1 MYVRLLPKKRVKY
14 QGKLDMHP
22 KNRME
27 KAVALEAIADAA
39 EKMEKSG
46 ASPIDVTAFVTG
58 ARGKLT
64 EERPDPDKYAK
75 AALSSYK
82 WAKSNEQ

>member
-1 MYVRLLPKKRVKY
+1 
-14 QGKLDMHP
+14 MHP

-27 KAVALEAIADAA
+27 KAIALEAIADVA

-46 ASPIDVTAFVTG
+46 ASWVDIAAFTSG
-58 ARGKLT
+58 ARQKLA

-82 WAKSNEQ
+82 WAKSNE

>member
-1 MYVRLLPKKRVKY
+1 
-14 QGKLDMHP
+14 MHP

-27 KAVALEAIADAA
+27 KAIALEAIADVA
-39 EKMEKSG
+39 EKMEQAGASGIDIAAFTSG
-46 ASPIDVTAFVTG
+46 A
-58 ARGKLT
+58 RQKLT

-82 WAKSNEQ
+82 WARANA

>member
-1 MYVRLLPKKRVKY
+1 
-14 QGKLDMHP
+14 MHP

-39 EKMEKSG
+39 EKLEQSG
-46 ASPIDVTAFVTG
+46 ASGVDIAAFTSG
-58 ARGKLT
+58 ARQKLA

-75 AALSSYK
+75 AALSAAK
-82 WAKSNEQ
+82 WSKANA

>member
-1 MYVRLLPKKRVKY
+1 
-14 QGKLDMHP
+14 MHP

-39 EKMEKSG
+39 EKMEQSG
-46 ASPIDVTAFVTG
+46 ASSMDVSAFVTG

-82 WAKSNEQ
+82 WAKSNEE

>member
-1 MYVRLLPKKRVKY
+1 
-14 QGKLDMHP
+14 MHP

-27 KAVALEAIADAA
+27 KAIALEAIADTA
-39 EKMEKSG
+39 EKLEQSG

-58 ARGKLT
+58 AREKLT

-75 AALSSYK
+75 AALNAYK
-82 WAKSNEQ
+82 WAKSNA